1 MSEGRGSFGK
11 RGEVVDKSVQTRPSV
26 EDIFDEKD
34 ASIISDIIEFMT
46 KDWKHIFLTVMGCFA
61 AYLVISSVVVEAS
74 KSPEQRAA
82 EKAEKEKVAQAAAYE
97 KACGSK
103 NNGMAFVMMQKPI
116 RSRLRSPSSAS
127 FPYQPD
133 AIAPIGNCRFKMVS
147 YVDAQNGFGATLRTR
162 WSGTIQFN
170 PDDNTWRAIEVN
182 VGG

>member
-11 RGEVVDKSVQTRPSV
+11 RGKVVDKAIPRRPSV
-26 EDIFDEKD
+26 EDLLDEKD
-34 ASIISDIIEFMT
+34 PSIISEIFGFMT

-61 AYLVISSVVVEAS
+61 AYLVISSAVVEAS
-74 KSPEQRAA
+74 KTPEQRAA
-82 EKAEKEKVAQAAAYE
+82 EKAEKEKAAQAAAYE

-116 RSRLRSPSSAS
+116 RARLRSPSSAS

-133 AIAPIGNCRFKMVS
+133 AIVPIGNCRFRMVS

-170 PDDNTWRAIEVN
+170 VGSNTWTAIEVN